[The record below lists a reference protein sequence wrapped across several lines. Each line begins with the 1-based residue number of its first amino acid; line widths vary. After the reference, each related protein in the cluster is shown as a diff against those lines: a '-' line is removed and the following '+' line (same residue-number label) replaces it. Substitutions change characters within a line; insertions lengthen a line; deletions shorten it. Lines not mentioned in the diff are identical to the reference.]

1 MVQIVTETEK
11 KCSSS
16 VPLLDYISFVQKPGQ
31 VKLSKLLLKIR
42 ISNEVILFL
51 GDPNFKNPTT
61 AFKFKLSDPTSIKK
75 SQELKKRTSHAR
87 ERI

>member
-1 MVQIVTETEK
+1 MVQIVTETEN

-31 VKLSKLLLKIR
+31 VKLSKLLKIR

-87 ERI
+87 EQI